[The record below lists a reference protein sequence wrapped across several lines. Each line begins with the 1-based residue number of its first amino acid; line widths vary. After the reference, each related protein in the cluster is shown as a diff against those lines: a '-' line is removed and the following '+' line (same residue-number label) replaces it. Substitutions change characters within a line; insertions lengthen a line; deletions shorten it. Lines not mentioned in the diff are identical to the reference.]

1 MGEVELRWLI
11 AGIGIIILILIWL
24 WGNRQQP
31 KERLEP
37 RADNPR
43 SPADEPRLDTEPT
56 ATEAGA
62 ADYRFGEFG
71 RITPDHHL
79 ADKVLVDV
87 EIKPV
92 NRSIS
97 AAGKAAAPLE
107 KTEPESDRGESL
119 PEYNREVEIAVSKPR
134 LEPPRLQASRQ
145 GMEEP
150 PAIAP
155 LPEEAAEPEEP
166 LAPAAPAVRPAGEPS
181 RLTLLLTIMAPPG
194 RPFRGPSI
202 LMAAQELKLKLHKSG
217 VFDYFPTGE
226 IKDKPVFGV
235 AHLWEPGIFELD
247 TIGKLSTP
255 GLLMFM
261 NLPGSMAPVQ
271 ATDKMIQVARQLA
284 QKLGGTVCNQQRER
298 MTTQAF
304 MKMRS
309 AAAEFEQ
316 QLGLR

>member
-11 AGIGIIILILIWL
+11 AGVGIIILILIWL

-37 RADNPR
+37 RADNSR
-43 SPADEPRLDTEPT
+43 SPANEPRLETEPT
-56 ATEAGA
+56 ATETGVV
-62 ADYRFGEFG
+62 DYRFGELG

-92 NRSIS
+92 NRST
-97 AAGKAAAPLE
+97 AATGQAAVSLE
-107 KTEPESDRGESL
+107 KAEPESDRRESF
-119 PEYNREVEIAVSKPR
+119 PEHRREAEVAVLQPSP
-134 LEPPRLQASRQ
+134 EPSLLQASEQ
-145 GMEEP
+145 EVEET

-166 LAPAAPAVRPAGEPS
+166 VASSVSTVEPAGGLP
-181 RLTLLLTIMAPPG
+181 RLTLLLTILAPPG

-217 VFDYFPTGE
+217 VFDYFPNGE

-235 AHLWEPGIFELD
+235 AHLWEPGTFELD

-261 NLPGSMAPVQ
+261 NLPGSMAPVL
-271 ATDKMIQVARQLA
+271 ATDKMIQMARQLA

-309 AAAEFEQ
+309 AAAELEQ

>member
-11 AGIGIIILILIWL
+11 AGVGIIILILIWL

-37 RADNPR
+37 RADNPH
-43 SPADEPRLDTEPT
+43 SPENEPRLETEST
-56 ATEAGA
+56 ATETGV

-92 NRSIS
+92 DRSTS
-97 AAGKAAAPLE
+97 AAGKAAAAVE
-107 KTEPESDRGESL
+107 KVEPESDRRESL
-119 PEYNREVEIAVSKPR
+119 AEHHRETEVAVPPPGT
-134 LEPPRLQASRQ
+134 EPASLQASEPW
-145 GMEEP
+145 EEETP
-150 PAIAP
+150 TLI
-155 LPEEAAEPEEP
+155 LRPEEAAGPEEP
-166 LAPAAPAVRPAGEPS
+166 VAPAAPTIEPVDERP
-181 RLTLLLTIMAPPG
+181 RLTLVLTIMAPPG

-202 LMAAQELKLKLHKSG
+202 LMAAQELRLKLHKSG
-217 VFDYFPTGE
+217 VFDYFLNGQ

-235 AHLWEPGIFELD
+235 AHLWEPGTFELD

-255 GLLMFM
+255 GLLIFM
-261 NLPGSMAPVQ
+261 SLPGSMAPVP
-271 ATDKMIQVARQLA
+271 ATDKMIQIARQLA

-309 AAAEFEQ
+309 AAAELEQ

>member
-11 AGIGIIILILIWL
+11 AGVGIIILILIWL
-24 WGNRQQP
+24 WGSRQQP

-37 RADNPR
+37 RTGNPH
-43 SPADEPRLDTEPT
+43 SPANEPRLETEPT
-56 ATEAGA
+56 ATEAGV

-92 NRSIS
+92 NRSTP
-97 AAGKAAAPLE
+97 ATDKAAAPLE
-107 KTEPESDRGESL
+107 KVEPGSDWRKSL
-119 PEYNREVEIAVSKPR
+119 PEHNREAEVAVLQPGP
-134 LEPPRLQASRQ
+134 EPPLFQTSGQ
-145 GMEEP
+145 EVEET

-155 LPEEAAEPEEP
+155 LPEEATEPEEP
-166 LAPAAPAVRPAGEPS
+166 VAPTAPTIGSAGEPS

-202 LMAAQELKLKLHKSG
+202 LMAAQELRLKLHKSG

-226 IKDKPVFGV
+226 IKDKPVFGL

-271 ATDKMIQVARQLA
+271 ATDKMIQTARQLA

-316 QLGLR
+316 QMGLR

>member
-1 MGEVELRWLI
+1 MGEVELRLLI
-11 AGIGIIILILIWL
+11 LAVGVIILILIG
-24 WGNRQQP
+24 WGSRPRP

-43 SPADEPRLDTEPT
+43 SPENEPHLDTEL
-56 ATEAGA
+56 
-62 ADYRFGEFG
+62 G

-87 EIKPV
+87 EIGPV
-92 NRSIS
+92 RRSGP
-97 AAGKAAAPLE
+97 AGGEAAAAVE
-107 KTEPESDRGESL
+107 KPEPAFGRREIFPDRYRKAGVTVQ
-119 PEYNREVEIAVSKPR
+119 EVE
-134 LEPPRLQASRQ
+134 LEPPPLQESRQ
-145 GMEEP
+145 GME
-150 PAIAP
+150 A
-155 LPEEAAEPEEP
+155 
-166 LAPAAPAVRPAGEPS
+166 APAAMAPPPEQPVEPMPPPQGEPS
-181 RLTLLLTIMAPPG
+181 RLTLLLTVMAPPG

-226 IKDKPVFGV
+226 IRDKPVFGV
-235 AHLWEPGIFELD
+235 AHLWEPGTFELD
-247 TIGKLSTP
+247 TIGTLSTP
-255 GLLMFM
+255 GLLMFL

-271 ATDKMIQVARQLA
+271 AVDRMIQVARQLA

-304 MKMRS
+304 MKMRN